1 MSDPK
6 CARLLLDSAI
16 QDIRGLRNMGNE
28 QEFSDKLFGQHAQ
41 QAAELS
47 LKALLAIAGQQ
58 YPLIHNI
65 SLLLRENLPFYPEV
79 ERFSGLA
86 ALTPFAGDI
95 RYGAS
100 QSFRLDRS
108 QLLAEVEDLY
118 RFTQGAFAAES

>member
-1 MSDPK
+1 MSDLK

-16 QDIRGLRNMGNE
+16 QDIRGLRNMGIE

-65 SLLLRENLPFYPEV
+65 SLLL
-79 ERFSGLA
+79 
-86 ALTPFAGDI
+86 
-95 RYGAS
+95 
-100 QSFRLDRS
+100 
-108 QLLAEVEDLY
+108 
-118 RFTQGAFAAES
+118 